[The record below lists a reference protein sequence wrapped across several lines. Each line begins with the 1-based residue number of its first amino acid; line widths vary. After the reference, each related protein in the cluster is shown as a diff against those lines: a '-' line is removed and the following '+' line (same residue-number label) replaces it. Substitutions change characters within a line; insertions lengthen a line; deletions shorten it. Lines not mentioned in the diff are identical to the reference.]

1 MQYETEEI
9 PPKYEPIDNV
19 LFYQF
24 KYVNKME
31 TFYNKSILQF
41 FC

>member
-1 MQYETEEI
+1 MQYKIEEI

-19 LFYQF
+19 LLYQL

-31 TFYNKSILQF
+31 TFYNK
-41 FC
+41 